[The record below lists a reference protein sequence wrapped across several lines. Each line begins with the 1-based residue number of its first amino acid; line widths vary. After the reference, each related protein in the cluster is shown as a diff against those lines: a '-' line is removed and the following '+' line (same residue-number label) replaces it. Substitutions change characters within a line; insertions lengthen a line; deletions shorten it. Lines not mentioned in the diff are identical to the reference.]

1 MEIVLPQ
8 GPRSGQS
15 VAPVPVVY
23 GGMTPHMAASY
34 LHDAGITTRS
44 FSETLQTMY
53 PHDDLIERLVRFY
66 VIAGTRAN
74 NHSLT
79 RRFENWMKNRNCP
92 TNREDIF
99 KIAYALKLDES
110 QLDYLLGLTTGYC
123 IQYRD
128 GYELV
133 LAWFLRKGYG
143 YREALEF
150 HASLPKYEPH
160 ETMSPV
166 MHTHETRRLKA
177 ELTNIRTLDDLH
189 AFYLLNMHHFGTQHL
204 RGHAIF
210 DRFLSQLIQ
219 PTSLL
224 TLSES
229 TYSIERIMQE
239 YLSMHMPTTR
249 NRKSLTQ
256 LQRIIKKE
264 WPNATTIKSVL
275 NHTKDVPRKLLIL
288 LYVVTENCGI
298 PENSPALVSAP
309 GFVEASASN
318 SLPAIEQRMNDH
330 WWTLNAIL
338 RDCGMAALDPRNA
351 FDWLVL
357 YAISV
362 KDDEPMSKRMEQVID
377 ELFALE

>member
-1 MEIVLPQ
+1 MEIVLPRS
-8 GPRSGQS
+8 PRPVPSMTP
-15 VAPVPVVY
+15 APVLY

-34 LHDAGITTRS
+34 LREAGITTRS

-53 PHDDLIERLVRFY
+53 PHDDLVERLVRFY
-66 VIAGTRAN
+66 VISGTGAN
-74 NHSLT
+74 EQSLA
-79 RRFENWMKNRNCP
+79 RRFENWMRDRNRP

-99 KIAYALKLDES
+99 KIAFALELNES

-150 HASLPKYEPH
+150 HASLPTYEPH
-160 ETMSPV
+160 ETMSPA
-166 MHTHETRRLKA
+166 MYTHETRRLKVGLA
-177 ELTNIRTLDDLH
+177 NIRTLDDLH
-189 AFYLLNMHHFGTQHL
+189 GFYLLNMHCFGTQHL
-204 RGHAIF
+204 RGHIIF
-210 DRFLSQLIQ
+210 ERFLSQLIK
-219 PTSLL
+219 PTSPFAPD
-224 TLSES
+224 ES
-229 TYSIERIMQE
+229 AYSIERIMQE

-249 NRKSLTQ
+249 KRKSLT
-256 LQRIIKKE
+256 LVQRLIKKE
-264 WPNATTIKSVL
+264 WPNATTIKTVR

-288 LYVVTENCGI
+288 LYVITENCGI
-298 PENSPALVSAP
+298 AENNPALVTVP
-309 GFVEASASN
+309 GFVDEPVPN
-318 SLPAIEQRMNDH
+318 SLPAIEQQTSDH

-338 RDCGMAALDPRNA
+338 HDCGMAALDPRNA

-362 KDDEPMSKRMEQVID
+362 EDDEPMSERMEQVID
-377 ELFALE
+377 ELFARE